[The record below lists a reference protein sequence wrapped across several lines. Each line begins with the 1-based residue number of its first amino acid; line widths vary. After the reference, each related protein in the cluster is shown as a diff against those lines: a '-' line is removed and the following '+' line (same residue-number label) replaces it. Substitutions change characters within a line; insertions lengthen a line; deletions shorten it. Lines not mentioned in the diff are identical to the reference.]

1 MNYKLKIL
9 FVIFLALPLI
19 TIGQSKRDYIWFLGK
34 DQQVEPGI
42 QGMRMDFNITPMEP
56 QVAINGLEFD
66 QQQMGI
72 CDEEGNLLFY
82 TNGCAIANAQDEIM
96 PNGDSINAGVFFDEL
111 WLGDCGNG
119 YPGSQNIVTLPDP
132 NNSLGYYAI
141 HKTVEYKP
149 NQDPQV
155 SIDHLKY
162 SYIDMNLDDGK
173 GDVVEKNVI
182 FATAPFLSAYLVSI
196 SHENG
201 RDYWIIQPEENSNI
215 YHKYLLDETGIH
227 LNDKQEIGP
236 EFHFDASAGGVSRV
250 SPDGKMYAYHNRFDQ
265 LLLYDFDRSTGQLS
279 NLRQL
284 SFELTPIFTS
294 IEFSSNSRFL
304 YVMGSEEL
312 YQVDLHSEI
321 LEEGVELIDIYN
333 GAEDPFPST
342 FVRSG
347 MGPDCRIYI
356 RPSSSTRSFHVINKP
371 NEKGKAC
378 NFVQGAIKLP
388 QVTAVGS
395 FPNHP
400 VWRVDEEEKCDPFLT
415 TLFGEPVYYTRNL
428 HAFPNPT
435 EGPVQ
440 IEIPDQG
447 NGYLYVYDMNG
458 NPVQAAEQVSSQRNI
473 SLDLRNS
480 PSGQYI
486 IEYLPK
492 DNPERI
498 IYQSKVVK
506 Q

>member
-119 YPGSQNIVTLPDP
+119 YPGPQDMLILPDP
-132 NNSLGYYAI
+132 ANESGYYII
-141 HKTVEYKP
+141 HKTFEYNP
-149 NQDPQV
+149 GQDPSL
-155 SIDHLKY
+155 SINHLKY
-162 SYIDMNLDDGK
+162 SYVDLSLEDGK
-173 GDVVEKNVI
+173 GDVLEKNVI
-182 FATAPFLSAYLVSI
+182 IGNGDFLASYLVGI
-196 SHENG
+196 SHENEN
-201 RDYWIIQPEENSNI
+201 DYWIINPEGNSNK
-215 YHKYLLDETGIH
+215 YHKYLLSETGVH
-227 LNDKQEIGP
+227 LHDIQEVGP
-236 EFHFDASAGGVSRV
+236 IFHPEASGEGVSRI
-250 SPDGKMYAYHNRFDQ
+250 SPDGTMYAYHNKTDQ
-265 LLLYDFDRSTGQLS
+265 LLLYDFDRSSGQLS

-284 SFELTPIFTS
+284 SFEVTPIFS
-294 IEFSSNSRFL
+294 SLEFSSNSRFL

-312 YQVDLHSEI
+312 YQVDLESEI
-321 LEEGVELIDIYN
+321 LEDGVELIDVYN
-333 GAEDPFPST
+333 GDVDPWPST
-342 FVRSG
+342 FVRSAL
-347 MGPDCRIYI
+347 GPDCRLYI
-356 RPSSSTRSFHVINKP
+356 RPSQSSNSFHVINKP

-378 NFVQGAIKLP
+378 DFVQGGIKLP
-388 QVTAVGS
+388 QVSAVGS

-400 VWRVDEEEKCDPFLT
+400 RWRVDEEEKCDPSLT

-447 NGYLYVYDMNG
+447 KGYLYVYDMNG

-473 SLDLRNS
+473 SLDLSNR

-498 IYQSKVVK
+498 IYQSKVMK